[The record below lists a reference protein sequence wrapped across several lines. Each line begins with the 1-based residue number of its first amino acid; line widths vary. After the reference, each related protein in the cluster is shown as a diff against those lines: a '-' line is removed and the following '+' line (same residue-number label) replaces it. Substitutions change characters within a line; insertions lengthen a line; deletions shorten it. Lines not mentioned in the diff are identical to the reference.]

1 LYIFAIFLP
10 PYDGVACPDVDPPA
24 ADVADDEDDE
34 EEEGH
39 SENLRTV
46 VAAGFLMI
54 GALLCSVWRRRIHS
68 SALHMRTRVKG
79 GGREGQTV
87 PEAMSSGSGLGR

>member
-10 PYDGVACPDVDPPA
+10 PYDGVACPPACGAGPDVDPPA
-24 ADVADDEDDE
+24 AEVADDEDDEEDEEE

-46 VAAGFLMI
+46 AAAGFLMR
-54 GALLCSVWRRRIHS
+54 GALLCSVWRRRIRS
-68 SALHMRTRVKG
+68 SALHMRTR
-79 GGREGQTV
+79 
-87 PEAMSSGSGLGR
+87 A